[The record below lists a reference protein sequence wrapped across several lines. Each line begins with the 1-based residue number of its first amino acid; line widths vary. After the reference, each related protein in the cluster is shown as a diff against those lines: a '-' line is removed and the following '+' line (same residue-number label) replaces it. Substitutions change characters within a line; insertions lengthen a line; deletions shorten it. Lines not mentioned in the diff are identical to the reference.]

1 MVSVSLNL
9 SLHYTTYIKE
19 VSDLISRKDW
29 NLQSSTYPAL
39 SWYGLQGMLEIAG
52 FDVLLILDCCC
63 AAGAITKGPGGT
75 MEVLAGCSR
84 ESNAGGPGS
93 SSAIGSPFTHTLIK
107 HLEESATQPHGL
119 LMTEL
124 QALLSFD
131 KVLENQSPIHV
142 LLAGHHNPIK
152 LRPLLS
158 EAELKAIE
166 SSTSQTV
173 KSELKALLAISF
185 QGNVLPKME
194 EFVQWLN
201 SQYPKEVA
209 KVEVEKVS
217 IEGSFDSGSTLMLL
231 SMPISVWAHLD
242 GSHGSSFV
250 GFVKSRNLL
259 TNKSKLRMTREER
272 EKAWET
278 REMVEEAREMV
289 EEARGT
295 QSEMAKMVSMMRE
308 TREMVEEAKGTQSVA
323 KMVSMMR
330 EEREKAWE
338 TREMVEEARGTQSEM
353 AKMVS
358 MMREEREKAREMVEE
373 ARGTQSEMAKMVS
386 MMREE
391 RDKAREERDKAR
403 EKGED

>member
-9 SLHYTTYIKE
+9 SLLKKF
-19 VSDLISRKDW
+19 LIYYSRKDW

-39 SWYGLQGMLEIAG
+39 SWYSLQGMLETAG
-52 FDVLLILDCCC
+52 FDVLLILDCCY
-63 AAGAITKGPGGT
+63 AAGAVTKGPGGT

-131 KVLENQSPIHV
+131 KVLENQSPIHI
-142 LLAGHHNPIK
+142 LLTGHHNPIK
-152 LRPLLS
+152 LRPLRS

-217 IEGSFDSGSTLMLL
+217 IEGSFDSSSTLMLL

-259 TNKSKLRMTREER
+259 TDKPKLRTTQLEMEMAKMVSMMREAR
-272 EKAWET
+272 EKVWET
-278 REMVEEAREMV
+278 REMMEEVRGKEKQKGEETRSEMAKMVSMMREEREREKMWETREMREMV

-295 QSEMAKMVSMMRE
+295 QSEMAKL
-308 TREMVEEAKGTQSVA
+308 G
-323 KMVSMMR
+323 SMMR

-338 TREMVEEARGTQSEM
+338 TREMMEEARGKEKQKGEETQSEM
-353 AKMVS
+353 M
-358 MMREEREKAREMVEE
+358 
-373 ARGTQSEMAKMVS
+373 
-386 MMREE
+386 
-391 RDKAREERDKAR
+391 R